1 MRVIRAI
8 GPGRSMRASAVFLAV
23 SMLAAC
29 QTSRQRIVDHE
40 NQLAA
45 AGFVVRPAD
54 TAERRDLLARL
65 PEHKFVQ
72 RVSGDKVHYVYA
84 DPSFCKCLYVGSQA
98 AYGRYQQNKQSE
110 AQVKELE
117 SDLKR
122 RNNAAEDDDLNAQVY
137 SDPAYHWEAWGP
149 WDYEY

>member
-8 GPGRSMRASAVFLAV
+8 GPRRAGRVSAVFLAV
-23 SMLAAC
+23 GLLAAC

-40 NQLAA
+40 NDLAA

-54 TAERRDLLARL
+54 TAERQALLARL

-72 RVSGDKVHYVYA
+72 RVNAGKVHYVYA
-84 DPSFCKCLYVGSQA
+84 DASFCKCLYVGSEA
-98 AYGRYQQNKQSE
+98 AYGQYQQNKQSK

-117 SDLKR
+117 RDLKR
-122 RNNAAEDDDLNAQVY
+122 HNNAAEDDDLNAQVY
-137 SDPAYHWEAWGP
+137 SDPAYNWEAWGP
-149 WDYEY
+149 WDYY